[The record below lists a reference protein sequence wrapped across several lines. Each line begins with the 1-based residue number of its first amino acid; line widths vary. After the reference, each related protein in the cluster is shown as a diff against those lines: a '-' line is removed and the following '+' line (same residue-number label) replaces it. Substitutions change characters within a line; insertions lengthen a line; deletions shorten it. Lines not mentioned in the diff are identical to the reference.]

1 MIGMIFCGKYR
12 IPGGGKHDP
21 SGCHFKHFSS
31 VHGLTSKKLIN
42 VDWYN
47 EFSTLP
53 QELKAPLP
61 PQV

>member
-1 MIGMIFCGKYR
+1 
-12 IPGGGKHDP
+12 
-21 SGCHFKHFSS
+21 
-31 VHGLTSKKLIN
+31 